1 VAAVSIGNA
10 LEFYDFLTFSLFAV
24 YIGEAFFPGRDPAEK
39 LLSSLAAFWAGFLT
53 RPVGAMVLGPLGDRI
68 GRKPAMLIS
77 FSMIGLAMLG
87 LALTPTYAQIGVAAP
102 ILAVTFRL
110 IQGFALGGN
119 VGPTTAY
126 MLEAAPPQRRGFY
139 ASFQYTSQGV
149 AVLGSSIAGW
159 LLARTLGPH
168 DLAAW
173 GWRIAFLIGVII
185 VPFGLWLRR
194 SLPETLEAAGAAQA
208 PDAPTQTRRS
218 TPIRPH
224 IRLIICGFV
233 LLVSGTVVTY
243 VLLYMTTF
251 ALVTLKLGP
260 SVAFGVGAINA
271 VAIIIF
277 STLGG
282 VLSDRAGRRPV
293 IILSAIVAG
302 LIAWPFFS
310 AIVHSPGATSLFI
323 GMAVISIFTNMAA
336 APVIVALTEG
346 LPPAIRSGG
355 VAIVYAFAISVFGG
369 ATQFVLA
376 KAIHASGNPMTPAW
390 FLIGAVVL
398 SIPAA
403 WFMRESAPAKVGA

>member
-1 VAAVSIGNA
+1 
-10 LEFYDFLTFSLFAV
+10 
-24 YIGEAFFPGRDPAEK
+24 
-39 LLSSLAAFWAGFLT
+39 
-53 RPVGAMVLGPLGDRI
+53 
-68 GRKPAMLIS
+68 
-77 FSMIGLAMLG
+77 
-87 LALTPTYAQIGVAAP
+87 
-102 ILAVTFRL
+102 
-110 IQGFALGGN
+110 
-119 VGPTTAY
+119 
-126 MLEAAPPQRRGFY
+126 
-139 ASFQYTSQGV
+139 
-149 AVLGSSIAGW
+149 
-159 LLARTLGPH
+159 
-168 DLAAW
+168 
-173 GWRIAFLIGVII
+173 
-185 VPFGLWLRR
+185 
-194 SLPETLEAAGAAQA
+194 
-208 PDAPTQTRRS
+208 
-218 TPIRPH
+218 
-224 IRLIICGFV
+224 V

-310 AIVHSPGATSLFI
+310 AIVHSPGAASLFI